1 MCFTLYAGTSNP
13 LPRKAFNNEAPD
25 ICVESLNEQDAAAR
39 KCFSLPEV
47 QYIGSTSNCGC
58 DFPHAM
64 YQNGGWPFFRKD
76 EDAEQLDSDTCNK
89 AALVHLLESTKEK
102 RIEVYG
108 VWNGDFSEP
117 KAREEISLEDILS
130 PDFYFKEQGFYTVS
144 VDNEK
149 ATS

>member
-1 MCFTLYAGTSNP
+1 MCFTLYAGTSSP
-13 LPRKAFNNEAPD
+13 LPRIAFNKEAPD

-39 KCFSLPEV
+39 NYFSLPEV

-64 YQNGGWPFFRKD
+64 YQNGGWPFCRED
-76 EDAEQLDSDTCNK
+76 EDAEKLASDMRNK
-89 AALVHLLESTKEK
+89 AALVHLLRSTNEK
-102 RIEVYG
+102 TIEFYG

-130 PDFYFKEQGFYTVS
+130 PDFFFKEQGFYTVS
-144 VDNEK
+144 VKYEQ
-149 ATS
+149 ARS